1 MSGCS
6 KIALL
11 LITIFGIGTHAGAQ
25 DVFSAISDT
34 SKKIKTPATTA
45 GPRQAPKG
53 PKPIKKEISFGYRL
67 NTGGWAMYADYG
79 SVKARSAKT
88 ADMFYNVNFLQF
100 ELSEKKSP
108 KQEKIVV
115 EDNSTGTSSK
125 YVYGKINNFYAV
137 KLGYGFRKM
146 LAGKPDPGSVSIHWS
161 NVLGG
166 SLGLLKPYYLN
177 VYNAKSDLDVI
188 KYSEVT
194 QSQFLQQQ
202 SIIGSAG
209 FGTGLGEIKMIPGGH
224 FKSMLHFD
232 LSTNRKSVVAIETG
246 VNIEYYSANVPLML
260 NQEANPYFVELFLAF
275 QFGKR
280 W

>member
-1 MSGCS
+1 MCGCS
-6 KIALL
+6 KIALIL
-11 LITIFGIGTHAGAQ
+11 LTIFGSITHAGAQ
-25 DVFSAISDT
+25 DVFSGISDT
-34 SKKIKTPATTA
+34 SKKIKSPGSTVA
-45 GPRQAPKG
+45 PRQSPKG

-67 NTGGWAMYADYG
+67 NTAGWAMYMDYG

-88 ADMFYNVNFLQF
+88 SDMFYNVNFIQF

-177 VYNAKSDLDVI
+177 VYNATSDLDVI
-188 KYSEVT
+188 KYSDVT
-194 QSQFLQQQ
+194 QSRFLQQQ

-232 LSTNRKSVVAIETG
+232 LSANRKSVVALETG